1 VGKLEELAELGA
13 EGENIKIYFTET
25 EWYVVGWVHQDRE
38 KWRAL
43 LNMVISVRVP
53 QNAAIFLDY
62 RTAGHMARVHNMTR
76 GIYYCPIF

>member
-1 VGKLEELAELGA
+1 VGKLEELGKLGA

-53 QNAAIFLDY
+53 
-62 RTAGHMARVHNMTR
+62 
-76 GIYYCPIF
+76 